1 MNTSI
6 KVCLIVAAS
15 LLALGIILFITA
27 IDNLDELF
35 DCEKFD
41 VMMKR
46 WEEFY
51 RIPGKYWGIDD
62 GKIYPI
68 PAMDEYDQEIIWKE
82 SEDE

>member
-1 MNTSI
+1 MESAGSDFHG
-6 KVCLIVAAS
+6 VY
-15 LLALGIILFITA
+15 GE
-27 IDNLDELF
+27 DNLDELF
-35 DCEKFD
+35 GGEKFD